1 MDATETIHL
10 IDPSFGEFLITA
22 FICAA
27 LVVFTVAVFYETMRK
42 VWQRLNRIQHRPR
55 LAIHLGVLAVFFCH
69 TVCVWM
75 YATVYWFLV
84 EVMEFGSLQGQ
95 FEPGYLLSYVYFSV
109 ITYSSVGYGDIFAT
123 GPIRIMTGVEAVN
136 GLILIGWS
144 TTYTYFAAERYM
156 AHERAL
162 LAKEARQEKERGE
175 EETPS

>member
-1 MDATETIHL
+1 MATTDNAHL

-22 FICAA
+22 GICAV

-42 VWQRLNRIQHRPR
+42 VWQRLNQIQHRPR

-75 YATVYWFLV
+75 YATVYWLLV

-162 LAKEARQEKERGE
+162 LAREARQEKERGE
-175 EETPS
+175 EEKPS